1 MGPIQFTVEGSP
13 PKKNGAKSMWG
24 NETQAKRLV
33 ALREKA
39 LREKGSQPFTGKV
52 QLRVTVRVS
61 DQPGQDPGDLDN
73 LVSGVCDGLMKAH
86 PNALAWINK
95 DEKFKKLWPNNSIH
109 PSRAIAFEDDK
120 QVMRI
125 CAEKRIGPGKGSYEI
140 RLEKVAGE

>member
-1 MGPIQFTVEGSP
+1 MGTIRFKVQGSP
-13 PKKNGAKSMWG
+13 PKKGGAKSMWG

-33 ALREKA
+33 ALRKKA
-39 LREKGSQPFTGKV
+39 LRKMGSHPFTGKV
-52 QLRVTVRVS
+52 RLRVTVQVS

-86 PNALAWINK
+86 KNALVWINK

-109 PSRAIAFEDDK
+109 PSIAIAFEDDK

-125 CAEKRIGPGKGSYEI
+125 CAEKRIGPGKGSYKI
-140 RLEKVAGE
+140 RLEELAGE